1 MCRSVAIAST
11 ESAAGASI
19 EQQVEAM
26 ESTVLVDAR
35 THNLQSVDLELRPG
49 ELVVVA
55 GVSGAGKS
63 SLALD
68 TLYAEGQRR
77 FVESFSAYA
86 RQFLERRDRPPVAKL
101 DPVPAAIAVDRG
113 APVRTSRSTVGTMTE
128 LQDYLRLLW
137 ARAATIVCDTCG
149 NVVAR
154 GTVTGAT
161 RAVLDRVGEN
171 RVRGVVTY
179 PVTATDPERWLGVRE
194 SLVEQGYRRL
204 YVDGK
209 AVDIDELAPSVAV
222 SQGEVEVLVDRL
234 VVEQGARARVAEAIG
249 TAMIKGRR
257 ARVHLEDG
265 GAAARFAHG
274 LECAHCKKS
283 FADPAP
289 ALFNFQSPLG
299 ACTGCKGFGRTIELD
314 WAKVVPDE
322 NLSID
327 GGAIR
332 CWTGPKSATERKELR
347 AYCAANDIDTSAP
360 WKTLTA
366 KERRRVLEGDGDWIG
381 VKGWFDWLETKTY
394 KMHVRVFLSRFRKYE
409 TCRECNGSRL
419 KPEVERYRVADLS
432 LVEAGRTPVG
442 ALRERFAKIEGADEA
457 TDRVLSEIQQRLS
470 YLQQVGLGYLTLE
483 RPSRTLSGGEVQRVA
498 LTAAL
503 GTSLTG
509 TLMVLDEPT
518 VGLHPRDAAKLV
530 HVARGLARL
539 GNVVVVVE
547 HDLTV
552 ISSADR
558 VIELG
563 PGAGEQGGRIV
574 FDGRPAAL
582 AAKDTPT
589 GRALRPAGA
598 SKRARRTPNAW
609 LTLKGATGHNLKGQ
623 DARFPLGVFTCV
635 TGVSGSGKSSL
646 VSETLVA
653 AASRMLGAPWDAA
666 PLPFTGL
673 DGISQL
679 NWVTFVDQSPLGRT
693 SRGNAATYTGAWDA
707 VRAAFAALPEA
718 KERGYTP
725 GTFSFNVEGGRC
737 VACQGE
743 GFETVEMQFLADV
756 SFTCP
761 DCKGKRFRD
770 EVLEL
775 RWLGHTV
782 ADVLAMS
789 AARAIEAFP
798 LVKPLVRALTPLV
811 DVGLGYLPLGQPL
824 SMLSG
829 GEAQRLKLARSLSE
843 AGPGTLVVLDEPT
856 AGLHRADVDRVLEA
870 IDALIQRD
878 ATVIAVE
885 HDPHVAARADWV
897 IDLGPEAAHDG
908 GALVAEGPPELVARS
923 EHSRFAPFLREA
935 LSGTVA
941 SAVAVDPSTTRAED
955 PATRTSVVVVGAR
968 EHNLRVGRLEI
979 PREKLVAFTGP
990 SGSGKSSMAF
1000 DVVYAEGQR
1009 RFLETLSPYAR
1020 QYLPSLGRA
1029 DVDQIAG
1036 IPPAIS
1042 LEQRTARAGAMSTV
1056 ATVTEVAHYL
1066 RLLFAKVGVPH
1077 CPTCDLPIGARAP
1090 EVIAEDLHAERGA
1103 SHSVRVLAPVV
1114 RARKGLHKEAM
1125 ERALAAGIASVRVD
1139 GKDFAPASVPPLA
1152 KSKVHDVQYDL
1163 GVVKL
1168 GERSKLVALLQRA
1181 TALAQGHAII
1191 EPTNSSKSAKDG
1203 PVVIS
1208 TRRACPKCGRG
1219 VPELDPR
1226 HFSFNTAQ
1234 GRCEKCEGAGVDD
1247 NGRRCKSC
1255 EGTRLAPIPRAVR
1268 LGARRYHEVVGM
1280 SPSEL
1285 RAAVKEL
1292 SLDER
1297 RRSIA
1302 RAPMTELEARLR
1314 TLDELGLDYLA
1325 LDRRANTLSGGEMQR
1340 LRLAAQIGA
1349 GLTGV
1354 LYVLDE
1360 PTIGLHASDTHRLV
1374 RAMRKL
1380 VDRGASVL
1388 VVEHDAAVIR
1398 AADWIVDMGP
1408 SGGRGGGLVVA
1419 EGPTER
1425 VLSSPNSPTAKALE
1439 VVPGANAR
1447 RRTIDDKGVSWLELR
1462 GVTAHNLADVRVQI
1476 PLGRLVAVAGVSGSG
1491 KSTLVDKVLFPAVCK
1506 ELGLECE
1513 PPLGIDKLLGASAL
1527 RAARRIDQ
1535 SPIGR
1540 TPRSVPAT
1548 YVGLWDE
1555 IRKMFAATQAARA
1568 KGWGPTR
1575 FSFNTSTTQGGG
1587 RCEACE
1593 GAGVKHVEMSFLP
1606 DVVVPCDVCEG
1617 LRFSRET
1624 REVKLHGYDAG
1635 EILGLTVDEA
1645 KAVFSQVSSLA
1656 RALELLSSLGLGYMA
1671 LGQGSHTLSGGEAQR
1686 VKLATELQGRGG
1698 GTLYVL
1704 DEPTTG
1710 LHVGDV
1716 ERLVAVLQRLVD
1728 RGDSVLVVEHH
1739 PNVLAAAD
1747 WLIELGPGGGKHG
1760 GRVVAAATP
1769 TQIAARDTATG
1780 RVLRDELRAHQNKV
1794 AR

>member
-1 MCRSVAIAST
+1 
-11 ESAAGASI
+11 
-19 EQQVEAM
+19 M

-35 THNLQSVDLELRPG
+35 THNLRSVDLELRPG

-137 ARAATIVCDTCG
+137 ARASTIVCDTCG
-149 NVVAR
+149 RDVSR

-161 RAVLDRVGEN
+161 RAILDRVGEN
-171 RVRGVVTY
+171 RVRSVVTY
-179 PVTATDPERWLGVRE
+179 PVTAVDPERWLGVRE
-194 SLVEQGYRRL
+194 SLVEQGYRRVL
-204 YVDGK
+204 VDSK
-209 AVDIDELAPSVAV
+209 TVDIDELAPSVAV
-222 SQGEVEVLVDRL
+222 ARGEVEVVVDRL
-234 VVEQGARARVAEAIG
+234 VIERDARARVAEAIG
-249 TAMIKGRR
+249 TAMIKGKR

-265 GAAARFAHG
+265 GAVARFAHG
-274 LECAHCKKS
+274 LECAQCQKS

-299 ACTGCKGFGRTIELD
+299 ACSACKGFGRTIELD
-314 WAKVVPDE
+314 WDKVVPDDR
-322 NLSID
+322 LSID
-327 GGAIR
+327 DGAIKP
-332 CWTGPKSATERKELR
+332 WNGPKSAWERKQVR
-347 AYCAANDIDTSAP
+347 AYCAANDIDPSAP
-360 WKTLTA
+360 WKSLTT
-366 KERRRVLEGDGDWIG
+366 KEKRRILEGDGDYIG

-409 TCRECNGSRL
+409 TCRACNGSRL
-419 KPEVERYRVADLS
+419 KPEVERYRVAGLS
-432 LVEAGRTPVG
+432 LVEAGRTPVS
-442 ALRERFAKIEGADEA
+442 ALRERFASIEPADEA
-457 TDRVLSEIQQRLS
+457 GERVVSEILFRLG
-470 YLQQVGLGYLTLE
+470 YLEQVGLGYLTLE

-518 VGLHPRDAAKLV
+518 VGLHPRDAEKLV

-563 PGAGEQGGRIV
+563 PGAGELGGKIV
-574 FDGRPAAL
+574 FDGAPTAL
-582 AAKDTPT
+582 ATKDTPT
-589 GRALRPAGA
+589 GRALRPSKSAG
-598 SKRARRTPNAW
+598 RTRRTPGAW

-653 AASRMLGAPWDAA
+653 AASRMLGAPWDGA

-673 DGISQL
+673 EGISQL
-679 NWVTFVDQSPLGRT
+679 KWVTFVDQSPLGRT

-707 VRAAFAALPEA
+707 VRAGFAALPEA

-737 VACQGE
+737 ASCQGE

-775 RWLGHTV
+775 RWHGHTV

-789 AARAIEAFP
+789 AQRAMDAFP
-798 LVKPLVRALTPLV
+798 SVKSLVKALAPLV

-829 GEAQRLKLARSLSE
+829 GEAQRLKLARALSE

-856 AGLHRADVDRVLEA
+856 AGLHRADVDRVLDA
-870 IDALIQRD
+870 IDALIARD

-897 IDLGPEAAHDG
+897 IDLGPEAADAG
-908 GALVAEGPPELVARS
+908 GTIVAEGPPELVARS
-923 EHSRFAPFLREA
+923 ERSRFAPFLRDA
-935 LSGTVA
+935 LAGSTV
-941 SAVAVDPSTTRAED
+941 SSVPVDRAATRAED

-1029 DVDQIAG
+1029 DVDQISG

-1077 CPTCDLPIGARAP
+1077 CPTCDLAIGARAP
-1090 EVIAEDLHAERGA
+1090 EVIADDLLRAHGA
-1103 SHSVRVLAPVV
+1103 SQSVRVLAPVV

-1125 ERALAAGIASVRVD
+1125 ERAVTAGIERVRVD
-1139 GKDFAPASVPPLA
+1139 GKEHSPATVPPLA
-1152 KSKVHDVQYDL
+1152 KSKVHDVHYDL
-1163 GVVKL
+1163 GAVKL
-1168 GERSKLVALLQRA
+1168 GEQSKLVALLQRA
-1181 TALAQGHAII
+1181 TALAQGHAIV
-1191 EPTNSSKSAKDG
+1191 EPTQSSKQPKEPAA
-1203 PVVIS
+1203 VLS

-1234 GRCEKCEGAGVDD
+1234 GRCAKCEGAGVDD

-1268 LGARRYHEVVGM
+1268 LGAWRYHEVVGM

-1285 RAAVKEL
+1285 RAAVKDVPM
-1292 SLDER
+1292 DER
-1297 RRSIA
+1297 QKSIA

-1374 RAMRKL
+1374 RAMRRL

-1408 SGGRGGGLVVA
+1408 SGGRGGGQVVA
-1419 EGPTER
+1419 EGPTAR
-1425 VLSSPNSPTAKALE
+1425 VLASADSPTAKALE
-1439 VVPGANAR
+1439 VAPGASAR
-1447 RRTIDDKGVSWLELR
+1447 RRAMDDKSVSWLELR
-1462 GVTAHNLADVRVQI
+1462 GVEAHNLQSVRVQF

-1491 KSTLVDKVLFPAVCK
+1491 KSTLVDKVLFPAACK

-1513 PPLGIDKLLGASAL
+1513 DALSYEKLLGASAL
-1527 RAARRIDQ
+1527 RGAKRIDQ

-1555 IRKMFAATQAARA
+1555 IRKMLAATQAARA

-1575 FSFNTSTTQGGG
+1575 FSFNTATTQGGG
-1587 RCEACE
+1587 RCEACD

-1606 DVVVPCDVCEG
+1606 DVVVPCEVCEG
-1617 LRFSRET
+1617 MRFSRET
-1624 REVKLHGYDAG
+1624 REIKLHGYDAG
-1635 EILGLTVDEA
+1635 ELLALTVDEA
-1645 KAVFSQVSSLA
+1645 KAVFAQVASLS

-1716 ERLVAVLQRLVD
+1716 ERLVSVLQRLVD
-1728 RGDSVLVVEHH
+1728 RGDSVIVVEHH

-1760 GRVVAAATP
+1760 GRLVAAATP
-1769 TQIAARDTATG
+1769 AQIATRDTATG
-1780 RVLRDELRAHQNKV
+1780 RVLREEMSAHKINAK
-1794 AR
+1794 R